1 MKKLF
6 KLYPVIMVCLS
17 KWHAQEGW
25 EVTLHHYSSLS
36 SFPSLMT
43 SVGTPTEGKTDKS
56 VKLRSDEAIPLLGFG
71 TYRIGNEEVAS
82 SVLEAFRAGYR
93 HVDTAEG
100 YNNEEG
106 VGLGIKQAL
115 RELNLTRKDIFVTT
129 KLWGGSL
136 QSGGGPTSSPKDFEE
151 TLVSF
156 AASLQRLQLDY
167 VDLYLIHTPMAGREA
182 RLSQWKAL
190 LQLKAKGLAR
200 SVGVSNFSRVHLEE
214 IAQEGLSLPDANQLE
229 LHPMC
234 QQKDLVC
241 FLLEKGITPLAYS
254 SLAPLST
261 WRDNIGGALKSKEA
275 LAAAEA
281 EDGPIKRIAK
291 SRGVTEAQV
300 SFFLVLVRLILRVLS
315 RSRSTHTPF
324 ALILSLPPPQIR
336 EPSPICV

>member
-115 RELNLTRKDIFVTT
+115 
-129 KLWGGSL
+129 
-136 QSGGGPTSSPKDFEE
+136 
-151 TLVSF
+151 
-156 AASLQRLQLDY
+156 
-167 VDLYLIHTPMAGREA
+167 
-182 RLSQWKAL
+182 
-190 LQLKAKGLAR
+190 
-200 SVGVSNFSRVHLEE
+200 
-214 IAQEGLSLPDANQLE
+214 
-229 LHPMC
+229 
-234 QQKDLVC
+234 
-241 FLLEKGITPLAYS
+241 
-254 SLAPLST
+254 
-261 WRDNIGGALKSKEA
+261 
-275 LAAAEA
+275 
-281 EDGPIKRIAK
+281 
-291 SRGVTEAQV
+291 
-300 SFFLVLVRLILRVLS
+300 
-315 RSRSTHTPF
+315 
-324 ALILSLPPPQIR
+324 
-336 EPSPICV
+336 